1 MIVFKCEHFFLSFP
15 HGVSSSQWTIGTFF
29 TDLLCF
35 QIADDDKILPG
46 VEGKIV
52 VWVEE
57 E

>member
-1 MIVFKCEHFFLSFP
+1 MNMFECEEVAFLTAGPHHNGQSGHFSREMF
-15 HGVSSSQWTIGTFF
+15 
-29 TDLLCF
+29 CF